1 MRPVVVEHGSTLAD
15 AAAVVAGIGA
25 LIVIGATIREF
36 WRRTLGRRSDRY
48 GRLSRLGTG
57 AHLSFFTAV
66 LGEPPA
72 MSRTVL
78 KTDFK
83 EFIGSNDPA
92 FEPTSEGPQV
102 RLVSARFGVS
112 TFIDRDYFVQAITD
126 QDQTV
131 IAYSVT
137 TRSNWFRPVLEI
149 PRRPGPITRLRW
161 RRKFGLWRPVVRV
174 KLGRTKFADF
184 DPPNPDGFNGP
195 HLRVNMGAHNH
206 AYSEIEYK
214 GNPGYYQSFAWTA
227 SDAARQGRFGLGMSV
242 QREVGGNEWPNQED
256 PSAGPAWQAMPE
268 TQRFRRETVT
278 TTYTVIGPSLW
289 LENYPLER
297 FGPWVDEVRTLA

>member
-1 MRPVVVEHGSTLAD
+1 MENSSTLAD
-15 AAAVVAGIGA
+15 AGTVVAGIGA
-25 LIVIGATIREF
+25 LIVISATIRGF

-48 GRLSRLGTG
+48 GRLARLGTG

-72 MSRTVL
+72 MRRTVL
-78 KTDFK
+78 KADVK
-83 EFIGSNDPA
+83 EFIGSDDPA
-92 FEPTSEGPQV
+92 FDPTAEGSQV
-102 RLVSARFGVS
+102 RLVPLRFGVS

-126 QDQTV
+126 QDQAV

-137 TRSNWFRPVLEI
+137 TRSNWFCPVLEI
-149 PRRPGPITRLRW
+149 PRRPGLITRLRW
-161 RRKFGLWRPVVRV
+161 RRKFGAWRAVVHV
-174 KLGRTKFADF
+174 KLGRTTFADL
-184 DPPNPDGFNGP
+184 DPSNPDEFNGP
-195 HLRVNMGAHNH
+195 HLRVNMGAHNY

-242 QREVGGNEWPNQED
+242 QQEVGGDEWPNQED
-256 PSAGPAWQAMPE
+256 PSAGPDWQTMDD
-268 TQRFRRETVT
+268 TQRFRRETVI